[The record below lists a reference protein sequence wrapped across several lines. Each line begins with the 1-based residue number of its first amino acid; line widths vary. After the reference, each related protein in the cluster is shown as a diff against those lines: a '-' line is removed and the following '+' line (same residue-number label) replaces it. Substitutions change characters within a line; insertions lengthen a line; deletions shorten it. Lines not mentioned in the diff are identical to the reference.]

1 MIFID
6 RFNKGMYS
14 FPNRVVALT
23 TLMTCLEY
31 RYMQAKNFAVSK
43 NKEYEY

>member
-14 FPNRVVALT
+14 FPNHVVALT
-23 TLMTCLEY
+23 TLITCSEY
-31 RYMQAKNFAVSK
+31 RYRQAKNFAVSK

>member
-6 RFNKGMYS
+6 RFNKGLYS

-23 TLMTCLEY
+23 TLITCSEY
-31 RYMQAKNFAVSK
+31 RYRQAKNLQLSK